1 MDILNLLDRWDLDII
16 LTFGDQFYTSLGF
29 THEYLLLGQLP
40 NQLNIDGRTLYVAK
54 STSETAGVTS
64 HTTDSILKLIPGFNC
79 GIFITCGLSSSF
91 MIENGNVFI
100 FDSPQ

>member
-40 NQLNIDGRTLYVAK
+40 NQLNIDGRTLYVVK
-54 STSETAGVTS
+54 STSETAGVIP
-64 HTTDSILKLIPGFNC
+64 HTTDSILKLIIQMF
-79 GIFITCGLSSSF
+79 
-91 MIENGNVFI
+91 
-100 FDSPQ
+100 